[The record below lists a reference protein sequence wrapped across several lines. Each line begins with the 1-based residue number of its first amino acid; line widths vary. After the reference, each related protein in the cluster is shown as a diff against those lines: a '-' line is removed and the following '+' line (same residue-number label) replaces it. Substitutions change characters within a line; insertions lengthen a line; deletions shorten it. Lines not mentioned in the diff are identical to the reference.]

1 MIFNFCYGVLYPQ
14 FMNRTG
20 VLGQSTLRINLGS
33 KILTWLNSFGL
44 FIIQTGICIF
54 ALSLLIVL
62 HVSLIYSTRCCSMFT
77 MWSIFTATRPLKSQ
91 KNYVPLPCT
100 TFGRFSVVLFQVKV
114 CNMWLSN
121 QREESFNDY

>member
-20 VLGQSTLRINLGS
+20 VLGQSTLRINLSS
-33 KILTWLNSFGL
+33 KILTWLNSFVL

-62 HVSLIYSTRCCSMFT
+62 HVLIYSTRCCSMFI
-77 MWSIFTATRPLKSQ
+77 MWSIFTATRPLKSH